1 MGINNRRQTVRII
14 SSINTLQN
22 RENLLVVGLDRGVK
36 GGDLGIPYLALFVG
50 LGLAKLSLFVVV
62 GLAESFIC

>member
-1 MGINNRRQTVRII
+1 M
-14 SSINTLQN
+14 
-22 RENLLVVGLDRGVK
+22 LVVGLDRGVK

-62 GLAESFIC
+62 GLAESLIC